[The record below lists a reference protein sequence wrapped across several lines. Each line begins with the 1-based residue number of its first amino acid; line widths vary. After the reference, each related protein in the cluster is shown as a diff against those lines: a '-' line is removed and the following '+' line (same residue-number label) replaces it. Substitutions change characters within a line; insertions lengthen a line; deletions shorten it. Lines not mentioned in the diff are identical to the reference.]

1 MLTYLTI
8 TFPWEQTLQM
18 GMWRR
23 IKAQSEVNNNNSERS
38 PLETESIKYLNVY
51 KTRSEEQRSNVRV
64 RWSRIPK

>member
-23 IKAQSEVNNNNSERS
+23 IKAQSEVNNNNSKRS